1 MTSRARQW
9 KAMLSDGQSR
19 LETAGIEEASH
30 KLRWVAAHLLGCSLL
45 GVLRRLDEIPAPEL
59 VRRFEDAVSRLAT
72 DEPVQY
78 VIGETDFMGL
88 RIRCDSRAL
97 IPRPETEVLVGCA
110 EEFLRGRRNP
120 VVVDVCTGS
129 GCIACALAKRVPGA
143 RIRATDISA
152 AALDLARENAR
163 ALDVEVE
170 FTQSDLLAG
179 VADASADLVVSNP
192 PYVSSAE
199 CERLDRTVRDFEPR
213 LALDGGIDGLR
224 TISRLVSEAAHVLTS
239 GGRLMMEIGDDQ
251 ADAVAEILCKSP
263 LIQNLGL
270 KSDCSGRAR
279 VAVAGRL
286 PRRRIAPSIPLNP
299 RGKAFTSD

>member
-1 MTSRARQW
+1 MTARGLQW
-9 KAMLSDGQSR
+9 KSLLAAGQQR
-19 LETAGIEEASH
+19 LEAAGIDEAAN
-30 KLRWVAAHLLGCSLL
+30 KLRWVAAHLLGCGLL
-45 GVLRRLDEIPAPEL
+45 DGLRHLDEIPAPEIA
-59 VRRFEDAVSRLAT
+59 RKFESAVARLAT

-110 EEFLRGRRNP
+110 EAFLRGRREP

-143 RIRATDISA
+143 RVRATDLSA
-152 AALDLARENAR
+152 AALDLARDNAR
-163 ALDVEVE
+163 ALGVAVD
-170 FTQSDLLAG
+170 FMQTDLLAG
-179 VADASADLVVSNP
+179 VGAASADLVVSNP
-192 PYVSSAE
+192 PYVATAE

-213 LALDGGIDGLR
+213 LALDGGVDGLQ

-251 ADAVAEILCKSP
+251 ADAVADILCKHP

-270 KSDCSGRAR
+270 ESDCSGRAR
-279 VAVAGRL
+279 VAIA
-286 PRRRIAPSIPLNP
+286 RRIP
-299 RGKAFTSD
+299 R